1 MMNRRVY
8 AYIREQN
15 LSKEEVKIK
24 YYPENQNVATDQV
37 SKSTPTNKST
47 MTDQQYNGED
57 FEEKK
62 EEKKRVE
69 NLKVSSKCF
78 IYKP

>member
-47 MTDQQYNGED
+47 MTD
-57 FEEKK
+57 
-62 EEKKRVE
+62 
-69 NLKVSSKCF
+69 
-78 IYKP
+78 